1 MVGSMMFTGPRGGN
15 LMRVRVALLAVP
27 LVIMAAC
34 SSGTTSTGTRTA
46 GTSASG
52 SSSEAATLGPP
63 VPPATVLAAPVA
75 ADRLPTAAGAF
86 GEKPAITFPAAGPVP
101 SLQRV
106 ILSAG
111 AGPLTQSGDWLITNY
126 LGQIWAGAVFDN
138 SYDKAT
144 TAGFQIGVGAVVPGW
159 DVALIGVP
167 VGSRVML
174 TVPPA
179 DGYGAKGK
187 TSAGISGADTLV
199 FVVDI
204 VQAVARDAAGQ
215 TDAAPQPAPAGGPQV
230 TGPLGAAPTVTIPGG
245 LAEPTAP
252 TVAVLAAGTGAPVKN
267 GQVLAQFVA
276 VTWAGTSAG
285 STWPG
290 AVSATG
296 QPSPG
301 PQQLPVAATG
311 AFAGLA
317 GVPLGSRVLVQIPA
331 QKNTQTG
338 KTQPA
343 VAAAVDLLAQSS

>member
-126 LGQIWAGAVFDN
+126 LGQVWAGAVFDN

-159 DVALIGVP
+159 DVALVGVP

-199 FVVDI
+199 FVS
-204 VQAVARDAAGQ
+204 
-215 TDAAPQPAPAGGPQV
+215 
-230 TGPLGAAPTVTIPGG
+230 
-245 LAEPTAP
+245 
-252 TVAVLAAGTGAPVKN
+252 
-267 GQVLAQFVA
+267 
-276 VTWAGTSAG
+276 TSCR
-285 STWPG
+285 
-290 AVSATG
+290 
-296 QPSPG
+296 PSPG
-301 PQQLPVAATG
+301 TPPAKPTRRRNPPRRAA
-311 AFAGLA
+311 
-317 GVPLGSRVLVQIPA
+317 RR
-331 QKNTQTG
+331 
-338 KTQPA
+338 
-343 VAAAVDLLAQSS
+343 